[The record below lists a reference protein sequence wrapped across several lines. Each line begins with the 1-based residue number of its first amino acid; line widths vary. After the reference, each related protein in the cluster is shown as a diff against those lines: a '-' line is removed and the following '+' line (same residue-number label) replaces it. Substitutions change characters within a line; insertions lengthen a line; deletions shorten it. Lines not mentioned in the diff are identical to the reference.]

1 MQILEKE
8 VLYLPK
14 EAINI
19 KGTKQG
25 LVILLDP
32 KGDFEDIK
40 AGLKH
45 KMESSSGFFSGAK
58 FTLYRENQL
67 FPAEINELESI
78 CKAYGLIPNPEA
90 QWPPAHGKIK
100 DKLELSVND
109 DGVNQYSMPGEAA
122 LLVKHTLRSGQMIEY
137 NGHLT
142 VLGSIHPGAK
152 LLAAGNIIV
161 MGTCS
166 GFVHAGYF
174 GNQNTYIVALRFKN
188 VHLRIA
194 DQMFYLNREQS
205 LNGPVIARINQNKI
219 TLVDYIDKRP

>member
-1 MQILEKE
+1 
-8 VLYLPK
+8 LPK

-25 LVILLDP
+25 LVILIDP

-90 QWPPAHGKIK
+90 QWPPAHGTVNN
-100 DKLELSVND
+100 KLEIPANNNIVNK
-109 DGVNQYSMPGEAA
+109 YSKPGESA
-122 LLVKHTLRSGQMIEY
+122 LLVKHTLRSGQMINH
-137 NGHLT
+137 NGHVT
-142 VLGSIHPGAK
+142 VLGNIHPGAK
-152 LLAAGNIIV
+152 VLAAGNIIV

-166 GFVHAGYF
+166 GFIHAGQF
-174 GNQNTYIVALRFKN
+174 GNQKAYILALRLKN

-194 DQMFYLNREQS
+194 EQLFYLNREQS
-205 LNGPVIARINQNKI
+205 LNGPIIARLHQNEI